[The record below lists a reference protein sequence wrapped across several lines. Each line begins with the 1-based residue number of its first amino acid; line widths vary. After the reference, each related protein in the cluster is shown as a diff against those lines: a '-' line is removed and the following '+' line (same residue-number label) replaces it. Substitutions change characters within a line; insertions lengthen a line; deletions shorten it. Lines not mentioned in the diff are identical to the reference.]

1 MRALRVIR
9 ARSFVSALLL
19 GSSGIAGAQVANAST
34 AATGLSG
41 AFTARATGYN
51 AIAWNPA
58 NLAMPGNP
66 GFSFTL
72 GALDGSAGLRPIDL
86 SAIGPYAKKC
96 DASAPTCNFVPASVR
111 EQWMVQVAAD
121 SGEKG
126 SVGGGLTELGLSLGS
141 LALQVS
147 TKVASDVN
155 LAPDAV
161 EAIFFGNAGRT
172 GTVKALN
179 FAGSKMQAA
188 AYTTGAVSYAL
199 PLAKLIPLANFALG
213 ATAKYTIGHGIILGQ
228 DNGSALDTSS
238 IRLNF
243 PAVLSNPDSIS
254 KGSGAG
260 VGLDLGAAWSL
271 PGLRFGVTVQN
282 VINTF
287 KWDTTK
293 LVVRD
298 ETGSFDHTGGSFVND
313 TVNKKFSTAP
323 QALRDAVVA
332 LKFKPVMA
340 AGVAFDWLPMMTV
353 SADVRE
359 QAGDGIEVGPK
370 STVAAGIE
378 YRIIPFVPLR
388 AGASV
393 MTGGYGLSGGVG
405 LHFLGFEVGVAGFLH
420 KRNGGTESGGTL
432 NVISIRP

>member
-1 MRALRVIR
+1 MRAFRVIQ
-9 ARSFVSALLL
+9 ARLFVSALLL

-72 GALDGSAGLRPIDL
+72 GAVDGSAGIRPIDL

-96 DASAPTCNFVPASVR
+96 DASSPNCNFVPASVR

-121 SGEKG
+121 SGQKG
-126 SVGGGLTELGLSLGS
+126 AVGGGITELGLSLGS
-141 LALQVS
+141 LAFQAN
-147 TKVASDVN
+147 TKVATDMN

-161 EAIFFGNAGRT
+161 EALLFGNAGRT
-172 GTVKALN
+172 GTVKKLN
-179 FAGSKMQAA
+179 LAGSRMQAA
-188 AYTTGAVSYAL
+188 AYSTGAVSYAL
-199 PLAKLIPLANFALG
+199 PLAKLVPLANFAVG
-213 ATAKYTIGHGIILGQ
+213 VTAKYTIGHGILLGQ
-228 DNGSALDTSS
+228 DNGSSLDTSS
-238 IRLNF
+238 ISLNF
-243 PAVLSNPDSIS
+243 PAILSNPDSIS
-254 KGSGAG
+254 KGSGSG
-260 VGLDLGAAWSL
+260 MGFDLGAAWSL
-271 PGLRFGVTVQN
+271 PGLRVGVTVQN
-282 VINTF
+282 LVNTF

-298 ETGSFDHTGGSFVND
+298 ETGKFDQTGGSFSKD
-313 TVNKKFSTAP
+313 TVNKPFSSAP
-323 QALRDAVVA
+323 QALRDRITA

-340 AGVAFDWLPMMTV
+340 AGVAFDLLPMMTV
-353 SADVRE
+353 SADVRQ

-370 STVAAGIE
+370 SLVAAGIE

-393 MTGGYGLSGGVG
+393 MTGGYGVSGGVG
-405 LHFLGFEVGVAGFLH
+405 LHFLGFEMGVAGFLR
-420 KRNGGTESGGTL
+420 KRDGGTESGGTL